1 MLLSKTSKFLYYNGN
16 ISCIDC
22 GEVSSYT
29 VFIGKTKDMEIF
41 MIYDLMHSK
50 YEKELDLVGP
60 QDILLFQ

>member
-16 ISCIDC
+16 ISCIDS

-50 YEKELDLVGP
+50 Y
-60 QDILLFQ
+60 